1 MKKQSEE
8 SLINF
13 INMSTWDKK
22 ELESQDED
30 RFLNFIVESYKND
43 DKDLTYYEIKDF
55 IENHLGKE
63 IKDSQAEQINILST
77 LYLRGIKIL
86 DKYTE
91 L

>member
-30 RFLNFIVESYKND
+30 RFLNFIVEAYKND

-55 IENHLGKE
+55 IENHSEKE

-86 DKYTE
+86 DKYKE